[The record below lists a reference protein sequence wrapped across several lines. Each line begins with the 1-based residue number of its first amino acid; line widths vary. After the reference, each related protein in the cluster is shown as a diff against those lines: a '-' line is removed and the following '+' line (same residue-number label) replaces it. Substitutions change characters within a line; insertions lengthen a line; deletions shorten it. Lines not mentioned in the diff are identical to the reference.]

1 MLEKIK
7 FITIAVGTISNYLF
21 GGFDDVLIFLLI
33 VMTIDYCTGVIKGYI
48 LKSLSSET
56 GFRGILKKV
65 LMLFIIII
73 CVQMDRLMG
82 LKEPL
87 FRVMICWYFIANEC
101 ISIFENC
108 GEMGIPIHPKLKE
121 ALEQIKEKGSF

>member
-21 GGFDDVLIFLLI
+21 GGFDDVLIFLII
-33 VMTIDYCTGVIKGYI
+33 VMTIDYLTGVIKGYS
-48 LKSLSSET
+48 LKSLSSST
-56 GFRGILKKV
+56 GFKGILKKV

-73 CVQMDRLMG
+73 CVQMDKLIG
-82 LKEPL
+82 VKEPL
-87 FRVMICWYFIANEC
+87 FRTMICWYFIGNEC

-108 GEMGIPIHPKLKE
+108 GEMGIKIPQKLKE
-121 ALEQIKEKGSF
+121 ALEQIREKGSV